1 MNETKYQTAG
11 KYNGT
16 TYEFKHKVQ
25 IRDYYGSLVY
35 VVNDHGLP
43 DQRTVLYVHGGAWF
57 QDPLENHFEYLDLLV
72 DALDARVI
80 MPVYPKIPHRD
91 YRTTFELLT
100 KIYKRLLTKIDEP
113 ENLVIIGDSA
123 GGQIALA
130 FAQMLKKSNSVNLAI
145 LFLFHRCLMR
155 HLRIQKQENMK
166 KKIQCLELMAVNIL

>member
-1 MNETKYQTAG
+1 MKRNIKLQVNIVEPHMILSIK
-11 KYNGT
+11 
-16 TYEFKHKVQ
+16 FKL
-25 IRDYYGSLVY
+25 DYYGSLVY

-57 QDPLENHFEYLDLLV
+57 QDPLESHFEYLDLLV

-100 KIYKRLLTKIDEP
+100 KIYKRLLTKIDKP

-130 FAQMLKKSNSVNLAI
+130 FAQMLKRATQSTWPYCSYFTGA
-145 LFLFHRCLMR
+145 
-155 HLRIQKQENMK
+155 
-166 KKIQCLELMAVNIL
+166 

>member
-72 DALDARVI
+72 DALDASI

-123 GGQIALA
+123 GTNCIS
-130 FAQMLKKSNSVNLAI
+130 FRTNVKKSNLVNLAI

-155 HLRIQKQENMK
+155 HLRIQNLENMK
-166 KKIQCLELMAVNIL
+166 KKIQCLVLTAVNIL

>member
-1 MNETKYQTAG
+1 MFKKIATIIGSTLFGTVLFAKVKEKRSYKSFLQEKMIRISGMKKTFESIDDAKKALNETKYQTAG

-91 YRTTFELLT
+91 YRTTFD
-100 KIYKRLLTKIDEP
+100 Y
-113 ENLVIIGDSA
+113 
-123 GGQIALA
+123 
-130 FAQMLKKSNSVNLAI
+130 
-145 LFLFHRCLMR
+145 
-155 HLRIQKQENMK
+155 
-166 KKIQCLELMAVNIL
+166 

>member
-1 MNETKYQTAG
+1 MLLMIMV
-11 KYNGT
+11 
-16 TYEFKHKVQ
+16 F
-25 IRDYYGSLVY
+25 R
-35 VVNDHGLP
+35 

-123 GGQIALA
+123 GDKL
-130 FAQMLKKSNSVNLAI
+130 
-145 LFLFHRCLMR
+145 H
-155 HLRIQKQENMK
+155 
-166 KKIQCLELMAVNIL
+166 